1 MRAYHN
7 CKFCRGRG
15 CLACE
20 GEAEKDY
27 KKQFPNGPQPIATIS
42 TEGMTAE
49 DKNAL
54 LTRLF
59 TLPPAVVDEK
69 LMKGLVSPVGQIV
82 RQLQGEEAAIACF
95 RQRAVQDTLEENF
108 IKEQQQQDDAASAH

>member
-15 CLACE
+15 CIACE

-49 DKNAL
+49 AQNIL
-54 LTRLF
+54 LKRLF
-59 TLPPAVVDEK
+59 TAPPEVVDEK
-69 LMKGLVSPVGQIV
+69 VAAYLASPVGQIV

-108 IKEQQQQDDAASAH
+108 IKEQKQQEDAASAH